1 MKKTLTMLLLAALQ
15 VTAVAATPGGAT
27 VTFGQGEEGW
37 HGLQP
42 LDGNGGSGID
52 TSLGNGAPALHT
64 QIEHFGATWSTT
76 TNTDFVRDYTQMQG
90 VTFGIDVLANS
101 VWFFNREVT
110 RDLVIEL
117 RDYDNQANGLP
128 YTSVWAKVGTL
139 DASKDG
145 WQHLSVTIND
155 TSAVGLPSGWGGY
168 GAEDAQGNPYLPS
181 DRTFAS
187 VLAGVDEVAFTTLV
201 PGYMYGFTYFDV
213 AVDNISISPVPEPA
227 QGGMLLAGLAGIAA
241 LARRRARR

>member
-15 VTAVAATPGGAT
+15 VTAMAATPGGAT

-37 HGLQP
+37 HGSQP
-42 LDGNGGSGID
+42 MDGNGGSGID

-64 QIEHFGATWSTT
+64 RIEHFGTTWSTT
-76 TNTDFVRDYTQMQG
+76 TNTDFVRDYTQMKG

-139 DASKDG
+139 DAGKTG
-145 WQHLSVTIND
+145 WQHMSVTIDD
-155 TSAVGLPSGWGGY
+155 TSVIGLPSGWGGY
-168 GAEDAQGNPYLPS
+168 GAEDAQGNPFLPS

-187 VLAGVDEVAFTTLV
+187 VLAGVDEVAFTTFV
-201 PGYMYGFTYFDV
+201 PGFVYGFTYFDV

-241 LARRRARR
+241 LARRRARS

>member
-1 MKKTLTMLLLAALQ
+1 MLLLAALQ
-15 VTAVAATPGGAT
+15 VTAVAAPDST
-27 VTFGQGEEGW
+27 VTFGQGAEGW
-37 HGLQP
+37 QGLQP
-42 LDGNGGSGID
+42 MDGNGGTSID

-76 TNTDFVRDYTQMQG
+76 TNTNFVRDYTQMQG

-128 YTSVWAKVGTL
+128 YTSVWTKVGTL
-139 DASKDG
+139 DASKAG
-145 WQHLSVTIND
+145 WQHLSVTIAD
-155 TSAVGLPSGWGGY
+155 TSALGLPAGWGGY
-168 GAEDAQGNPYLPS
+168 GNEDAQGNPYLPS

-187 VLAGVDEVAFTTLV
+187 VLAGVDEVAFTTFV
-201 PGYMYGFTYFDV
+201 PGFAFGFTYFDV

-227 QGGMLLAGLAGIAA
+227 QGGMLLAGLAAMAA

>member
-1 MKKTLTMLLLAALQ
+1 
-15 VTAVAATPGGAT
+15 
-27 VTFGQGEEGW
+27 
-37 HGLQP
+37 
-42 LDGNGGSGID
+42 
-52 TSLGNGAPALHT
+52 
-64 QIEHFGATWSTT
+64 
-76 TNTDFVRDYTQMQG
+76 MQS

-139 DASKDG
+139 DAGKTG
-145 WQHLSVTIND
+145 WQHLSVTIDD
-155 TSAVGLPSGWGGY
+155 TSVLGLPSGWGGY
-168 GAEDAQGNPYLPS
+168 GAEDAQGNPFLPS

-201 PGYMYGFTYFDV
+201 PGFVYGFTYFDV

-227 QGGMLLAGLAGIAA
+227 QGGMLLAGLAGMAA